1 VATGTGMMQYA
12 HMKLTAELPWQK
24 QQSTKDSFH
33 QQTELNLRDKLVKCY
48 IWNIAF
54 MMLKLGHF
62 RHTRKVFGMW
72 CWKMEISLT
81 TV

>member
-1 VATGTGMMQYA
+1 MMQYA
-12 HMKLTAELPWQK
+12 HMNLTAQLPWQK
-24 QQSTKDSFH
+24 QHSTKKTLFTSKLS
-33 QQTELNLRDKLVKCY
+33 LNLRDKLVKCY

-62 RHTRKVFGMW
+62 RHTLKVFGMW
-72 CWKMEISLT
+72 CCKTEISLT